1 MTRRLSLIATAF
13 SLILP
18 LMGTSVFAQDQPTQ
32 VAAETATPAPPAEAW
47 SKVTFRG
54 ADNRQF
60 DVWIDG
66 TRLGLTPISVELPSG
81 RRMVSASAELLSP
94 VIEYIEFIPDQSHDI
109 ILPVE
114 PLTNQNYT
122 RITANVVG
130 ALKLAPKNAHISL
143 IAAMTAQDPKDA
155 WTMLSRG
162 EQMAPANPT
171 SMLIRGKRLQVEKKY
186 DESLNVLDEGLQLDV
201 RYAAI
206 HRQRAR
212 TLTQMR
218 RLNEAVDAVTI
229 AIEIDPNDWQSYYT
243 RAIIYGEIKDKDRAR
258 KDLDKALVLSPKNS
272 EVLQALK
279 DMGAK

>member
-1 MTRRLSLIATAF
+1 MTRRLVVIASLIALMLPF
-13 SLILP
+13 S
-18 LMGTSVFAQDQPTQ
+18 GTPTFAQ
-32 VAAETATPAPPAEAW
+32 ETPAPESATPPTPAPVEAW

-60 DVWIDG
+60 DVWVDG
-66 TRLGLTPISVELPSG
+66 TRVGLTPISLELPSG
-81 RRMVSASAELLSP
+81 RRMVTASAELLSP
-94 VIEYIEFIPDQSHDI
+94 VIEYVEFIPDQPHDI

-130 ALKLAPKNAHISL
+130 ALKLAPKNPHISL

-162 EQMAPANPT
+162 EQLSPPNPMA
-171 SMLIRGKRLQVEKKY
+171 MLIRGKRLQVEKKY
-186 DESLNVLDEGLQLDV
+186 DESLKVLDEGLKLDV

-218 RLNEAVDAVTI
+218 RLSEAVDAATI
-229 AIEIDPNDWQSYYT
+229 AIEIDSNDWQSYYT
-243 RAIIYGEIKDKDRAR
+243 RAIIYGETKDKDRAR

-272 EVLQALK
+272 EVLQALQ
-279 DMGAK
+279 DLSAK